1 MIFASRITSIA
12 MIILSLVIALIAF
25 YLFSDLSK
33 ADRKK
38 YLAELISQLINFIL
52 FIWAGKVLLNLSLF
66 IRDPLAVLAY
76 PSNAGAFYL
85 AILFTSA
92 VVIYQFIH
100 KKIDLLVFSKA
111 LTHVFLVALFFYEF
125 SQLILEGNRHSFSYI
140 IMSFILLTI
149 FYSMRDRLKIT
160 RLLSLIY
167 MVSMTGMIVISFI
180 QPYLALF
187 GYIIDRWFVIIF
199 SVVSLFLITYVERK
213 VSS

>member
-12 MIILSLVIALIAF
+12 VIILSLVIALIAF